1 MLNDITSIDFT
12 ETLAN
17 YYDTLKKY
25 KPISRVEENELM
37 ELAKKGDKRA
47 RDKIINS
54 NLRFVFEIAK
64 RYRGLGIPLCDLVA
78 QGNVGLVKAM
88 NKYQV
93 VEGIRFLSY
102 AVWWIKAE
110 ISIYINKTKCMTLIE
125 DLGYNKTLTS
135 NNIEGVVYD
144 KEDEHVL
151 LTKQDIHGGFEVRN
165 DALGD
170 EEVIDTVLSRLDNK
184 ERDIVVSYYGIGNG
198 KKQTL
203 HDIGKR
209 YHVSAERIRQ
219 VKKKAL
225 AKVQE
230 YAERANLSDEIS

>member
-1 MLNDITSIDFT
+1 
-12 ETLAN
+12 
-17 YYDTLKKY
+17 
-25 KPISRVEENELM
+25 
-37 ELAKKGDKRA
+37 
-47 RDKIINS
+47 
-54 NLRFVFEIAK
+54 
-64 RYRGLGIPLCDLVA
+64 
-78 QGNVGLVKAM
+78 
-88 NKYQV
+88 
-93 VEGIRFLSY
+93 
-102 AVWWIKAE
+102 
-110 ISIYINKTKCMTLIE
+110 MTLIE
-125 DLGYNKTLTS
+125 DLGYNKSSTS

-170 EEVIDTVLSRLDNK
+170 EEVIDTVLSKLDNK

-225 AKVQE
+225 AKAQE
-230 YAERANLSDEIS
+230 YAEHANLSDEIG